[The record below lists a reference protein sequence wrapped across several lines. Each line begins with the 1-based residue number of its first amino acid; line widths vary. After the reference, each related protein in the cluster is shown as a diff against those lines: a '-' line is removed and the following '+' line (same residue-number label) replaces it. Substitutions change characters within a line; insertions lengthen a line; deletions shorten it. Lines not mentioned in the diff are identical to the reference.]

1 MHYSALIQNR
11 KSVRKFADKQV
22 DNSTLDA
29 VHTYYHS
36 SVLRLIPMMKT
47 ELRIFGTEAREA
59 LEGAAGYNKFL
70 VGAPHYLV
78 LLSEKGELTYL
89 NAGFIMEDLILKLTD
104 LDLDSCWLTFTD
116 SRAVKEAL
124 GIESDLEV
132 AAIAAFGYGAKATKR
147 LRLNI
152 LSMSNV
158 DIKAKRQYME
168 PKRSIYDMTFLDT
181 WGNQDKLDAY
191 IGFFDDMLWES
202 LHAASLAP
210 SYLNRQAYGFLLR
223 DGGIIL
229 ISRPDAYTDG
239 IDGALSLGIVLHH
252 FTSVAENWT
261 GKLHWHFGR
270 DAVSTELPEGHEV
283 VASCTL

>member
-11 KSVRKFADKQV
+11 KSVRKFTDKQV

-36 SVLRLIPMMKT
+36 SVRRLIPMMKT